1 MNSLDTTSDQF
12 EKPSHGWTHSLP
24 SELSPSLLSII
35 LDTNPAAWSLLSP
48 TLTLSSTVA
57 NLLVFI
63 NAHLAGNYLNK
74 VAVIASHCDTAQWLY
89 PTSTEQRPPH
99 RSPQHRQQKR
109 QVGQQA
115 QSQSQD
121 LSDST
126 KRLRL
131 SNGPPPAPQLNLKP
145 PTSEGAGNKYRP
157 FRLVEEELIKNL
169 STLLSS
175 TTPDVVAS
183 STSTMIAGA
192 LTLALSHIN
201 RESISYAE
209 SLIGASSGVD
219 VHGVNNTSS
228 TPEAATSTA
237 LQSRILLVAA
247 SPSTDLAHQYIPI
260 MNAIFACQ
268 RLAIPIDVLQLP
280 LPLPAPA
287 TKHPSTSS
295 ASPTPTDNSNSTVFL
310 QQAADATKGIFIPV
324 QLPKPAPSSPS
335 STSQASQASQA
346 LLTYLLT
353 SFLPSPAT
361 RSSHLILPTR
371 IDVDFRAAC
380 FCHRN
385 VVSTGF
391 VCSICLSIF
400 CSVPE
405 NGDCLTCGT
414 HLTLGNYGA
423 RPAVVARR
431 RKARAR

>member
-1 MNSLDTTSDQF
+1 M
-12 EKPSHGWTHSLP
+12 P
-24 SELSPSLLSII
+24 SELSPSLLTII

-74 VAVIASHCDTAQWLY
+74 VAVLASHCDEARWLY
-89 PTSTEQRPPH
+89 PTPTEQHPPH
-99 RSPQHRQQKR
+99 RSTPQDRQQKR
-109 QVGQQA
+109 QGGHH
-115 QSQSQD
+115 SQSHSQSRD
-121 LSDST
+121 LLSDST

-131 SNGPPPAPQLNLKP
+131 SNGPTATQLDLKP
-145 PTSEGAGNKYRP
+145 PVPESSAGNKYRP

-169 STLLSS
+169 SNLLSS
-175 TTPDVVAS
+175 TTPDVVS
-183 STSTMIAGA
+183 STTSTMIAGA
-192 LTLALSHIN
+192 LTLALCHIN

-209 SLIGASSGVD
+209 SLIGASTGADVD
-219 VHGVNNTSS
+219 SANNPSA
-228 TPEAATSTA
+228 EAATSTA
-237 LQSRILLVAA
+237 LQSRILLVSA

-280 LPLPAPA
+280 LPAPSPN
-287 TKHPSTSS
+287 PSAKQSSSSS
-295 ASPTPTDNSNSTVFL
+295 APPTTNTSGSNSTVFL

-324 QLPKPAPSSPS
+324 QLPRPTNTTK
-335 STSQASQASQA
+335 SQASQA

-353 SFLPSPAT
+353 SFLPSPTT
-361 RSSHLILPTR
+361 RSTHLILPTR
-371 IDVDFRAAC
+371 IDVDFRTAC

-405 NGDCLTCGT
+405 NSDCLTCGT

>member
-1 MNSLDTTSDQF
+1 
-12 EKPSHGWTHSLP
+12 
-24 SELSPSLLSII
+24 
-35 LDTNPAAWSLLSP
+35 
-48 TLTLSSTVA
+48 
-57 NLLVFI
+57 LVFI

-74 VAVIASHCDTAQWLY
+74 VGVIASHCDKAQWLY
-89 PTSTEQRPPH
+89 PTPTEQRPPI
-99 RSPQHRQQKR
+99 RSAQDRHKR
-109 QVGQQA
+109 QAGQSHRGETQAPAHA

-131 SNGPPPAPQLNLKP
+131 SNGPTTLNLKP
-145 PTSEGAGNKYRP
+145 PTAPTPAPSSSATEIAGNKYRP

-169 STLLSS
+169 SNLLSS
-175 TTPDVVAS
+175 TTPDVVSS

-209 SLIGASSGVD
+209 SLIGSSTGVDMDGSGNNASSAA
-219 VHGVNNTSS
+219 
-228 TPEAATSTA
+228 EATTSTA
-237 LQSRILLVAA
+237 LQSRILLVSA

-268 RLAIPIDVLQLP
+268 RLAIPIDILQLP
-280 LPLPAPA
+280 LPLLSPTP
-287 TKHPSTSS
+287 KPSSSTSS
-295 ASPTPTDNSNSTVFL
+295 ASSSSSSTSGSNSTVFL

-324 QLPKPAPSSPS
+324 QLPKPSS
-335 STSQASQASQA
+335 STATSSSSASQA

-361 RSSHLILPTR
+361 RAAHLILPTR

-431 RKARAR
+431 KKVRAR